1 MLFLN
6 KLLNGVKDNPKLFK
20 EPRIGFILGLTN
32 TQIKD
37 LKKFATAN
45 NLITQQKQEYFL
57 TDPGIKYLETHPIES
72 WCCQEFPKRPELNL
86 EYMKLEKMPAT
97 VTKAVRNLARHLL
110 DGEELKQNSMEDF
123 IQEELLSETSAFK
136 PLTQEF
142 EELLSQDGRVNLANI
157 YDKFLNYGLTKSIIH
172 VLLLGILSKNKDSFA
187 VYEKYQFQ
195 LKINQLLFDK
205 MMFYPE
211 NFELYKAVFE
221 KSSVLEDISIFVLP
235 NKTANIL
242 DITKGLVDF
251 IRKLDKYT
259 LYTERLSTKALKLRN
274 AVINAKDPIN
284 LLTIDVPRIIQA
296 RRIKDCDKEFV
307 ALLKETLAELNN
319 SKDEMVKEIYTFT
332 LNAFKSQSRQELA
345 ERFEKVEE
353 FIGAKELKT
362 LYANITNMDAGDS
375 LWIERIATFINK
387 SRVPKDWTDEDVADY
402 KVKIK
407 ELALKFAIIESTAGR
422 AASSERVHSLLNSF
436 LQLSKPEQNQL
447 LRRVVN
453 Y

>member
-1 MLFLN
+1 
-6 KLLNGVKDNPKLFK
+6 
-20 EPRIGFILGLTN
+20 
-32 TQIKD
+32 
-37 LKKFATAN
+37 
-45 NLITQQKQEYFL
+45 
-57 TDPGIKYLETHPIES
+57 
-72 WCCQEFPKRPELNL
+72 
-86 EYMKLEKMPAT
+86 
-97 VTKAVRNLARHLL
+97 
-110 DGEELKQNSMEDF
+110 
-123 IQEELLSETSAFK
+123 
-136 PLTQEF
+136 
-142 EELLSQDGRVNLANI
+142 
-157 YDKFLNYGLTKSIIH
+157 
-172 VLLLGILSKNKDSFA
+172 
-187 VYEKYQFQ
+187 
-195 LKINQLLFDK
+195 

-407 ELALKFAIIESTAGR
+407 ELASKFAIIESTAGR

>member
-1 MLFLN
+1 M
-6 KLLNGVKDNPKLFK
+6 
-20 EPRIGFILGLTN
+20 
-32 TQIKD
+32 
-37 LKKFATAN
+37 
-45 NLITQQKQEYFL
+45 Y
-57 TDPGIKYLETHPIES
+57 PGTEYLETHPIES
-72 WCCQEFPKRPELNL
+72 WCSEAFPHRPELNL
-86 EYMKLEKMPAT
+86 EYLKDEKTPAT

-110 DGEELKQNSMEDF
+110 DGEELKPNSMEDF

-195 LKINQLLFDK
+195 LKINQLMFDK

-296 RRIKDCDKEFV
+296 RRIKDCDKEFA

-319 SKDEMVKEIYTFT
+319 SK
-332 LNAFKSQSRQELA
+332 R
-345 ERFEKVEE
+345 
-353 FIGAKELKT
+353 
-362 LYANITNMDAGDS
+362 
-375 LWIERIATFINK
+375 
-387 SRVPKDWTDEDVADY
+387 
-402 KVKIK
+402 
-407 ELALKFAIIESTAGR
+407 
-422 AASSERVHSLLNSF
+422 
-436 LQLSKPEQNQL
+436 
-447 LRRVVN
+447 
-453 Y
+453 